1 MEYYKLFILALAYA
15 STVSYAAPSH
25 DGGPQIQWGA
35 CDPSVVNDTSLS
47 CGFLEVPLDYQDPSV
62 GKARLA
68 LIKANATGERRG
80 SLFFNPGGPGGSG
93 LSSVNENKD
102 LLLGLSGGVYD
113 VISWDPRGVGN
124 LTIPGEIFCFED
136 LADYAAFFNSTI
148 ELTGIEETGNFTDPA
163 DIDALLAQAPIMQKK
178 YEEVGQKCLNSP
190 NGKFLKYVGTAA
202 AVRDMVSIAN
212 VLDGPSAPIN
222 FVGISYGTLIG
233 SWFVNMFPERVGRV
247 ILDGVIDPVVFATQ
261 EEALVRHFS
270 ILVLGSIVSL
280 ILAGIATQAFPGSLI
295 STDTIYKALITGCA
309 LTGPSGCA
317 IASEGDGPLDIDAK
331 IQALLMA
338 AYDATKLNASIPLTS
353 GDIRIQLF
361 SEMYSPSDWSN
372 FMNEELPQII
382 QIVNGEAP
390 ENTSQGLSRRSK
402 NGIRSNLLAKR
413 NSDQD
418 ENLSFTS
425 PAIDCADS
433 VDLRG
438 TTMEEV
444 FKGIISTTQST
455 AHLFGSSWPILFY
468 RCSFWPVRSVERY
481 QGPFNKTLAN
491 KILVVSS
498 ILDPATPLPGAE
510 TVARLL
516 GTSAVLVRQNGF
528 GHTTNSEPSSCLKDI
543 SIAYFT
549 NGTLPANNT
558 LCEVDADFE
567 VFSGVNTADILA
579 QLPSS
584 DV

>member
-15 STVSYAAPSH
+15 STVSDAAPSH
-25 DGGPQIQWGA
+25 DTGPQIRWGA
-35 CDPSVVNDTSLS
+35 CDPSIVNDTSLS

-62 GKARLA
+62 GKAQLA
-68 LIKANATGERRG
+68 LVKANATGERRG

-113 VISWDPRGVGN
+113 VISWDPRGVGS
-124 LTIPGEIFCFED
+124 LTIPGEIFCLDDF
-136 LADYAAFFNSTI
+136 ADYAAFFNGTI

-212 VLDGPSAPIN
+212 VLDGPSAAIN

-233 SWFVNMFPERVGRV
+233 SWFVNMFPERVGKV

-261 EEALVRHFS
+261 EEALS
-270 ILVLGSIVSL
+270 
-280 ILAGIATQAFPGSLI
+280 FPSSLI

-331 IQALLMA
+331 IQSLLMA

-390 ENTSQGLSRRSK
+390 ANTSQGLSRRFK
-402 NGIRSNLLAKR
+402 DRIRSNLLAKR
-413 NSDQD
+413 SSNPDD
-418 ENLSFTS
+418 NLSFTS

-444 FKGIISTTQST
+444 FKGIISTTQNT

-468 RCSFWPVRSVERY
+468 RCSFWPLRSVERY

-528 GHTTNSEPSSCLKDI
+528 GHTTNSEPSSCLKEI

-558 LCEVDADFE
+558 LCEVDADFD
-567 VFSGVNTADILA
+567 VFSGVNTAEILA
-579 QLPSS
+579 HLPET